1 MNQYIIPIPH
11 NDPRLFSHVSHAFSL
26 VDLGKRLLDAAK
38 NGDVEEVKSL
48 MNNGAP
54 FTTDWLGISPL
65 HFAAMNGHL
74 SSCEALL
81 RAGISRDARTKVDR
95 TPLHLAAQEG
105 HADIVEL
112 LLRNGADISAKDM
125 LRMTALHWAAERGH
139 AHVVQM
145 LMRFGANAHLQNKF
159 EMTPLDIAESKGHR
173 DARDA
178 MLNTQ
183 YDLVSSVGRM
193 AATNVDL
200 VNANAYI
207 LTDEETLVP
216 AAPPA
221 DEVTVTTATTVD
233 DSAETQTGSNESAVL
248 PKDDKSLR
256 DPVLAGEVDPSKTA
270 LIWPEPHGS
279 THHDPGDLSLCSTRG
294 HVDVIKSSSDRE
306 SNPPNHASS
315 NSSSLIEST
324 ASLHRKFAKRADAE
338 RDVMLV
344 ETPDGEHLYVRQR
357 ENQTGPESLTI
368 YTSSGTLVD
377 NPPLLAQVVQAMEEM
392 PKPDDTSSIRSF
404 DCAHFVESSAKLPGS
419 SRPQTVAHRNGI
431 ENTDRLQHPPPTEG
445 SLSSNG
451 SRGRERLRPRAIVR
465 VATPVDNCI
474 TNEDEVDDLNFEDV
488 NSLPAQLAGFVNGS
502 THRLSSICVEGMD
515 LNASLQDLCDWC
527 LYNGIFVRNFTS
539 DTNFVVEFI
548 YNSAAYN
555 LGAVYDPEC
564 GTVTF
569 HTISSPS
576 K

>member
-159 EMTPLDIAESKGHR
+159 EMTPLDIAESKGHT

-183 YDLVSSVGRM
+183 YDLLSSVGRM
-193 AATNVDL
+193 AASNVDL

-233 DSAETQTGSNESAVL
+233 DNTTTRAEVL
-248 PKDDKSLR
+248 PKVAGKPLC
-256 DPVLAGEVDPSKTA
+256 DPVLTGEVDPSKTA
-270 LIWPEPHGS
+270 LVWPQPHES
-279 THHDPGDLSLCSTRG
+279 AHHDDIDLSLCSTNG
-294 HVDVIKSSSDRE
+294 HMDMIKSSPDSG
-306 SNPPNHASS
+306 SKPSKHAQSG
-315 NSSSLIEST
+315 SSSVGGPT
-324 ASLHRKFAKRADAE
+324 ACLNAKLAKRTDAE

-357 ENQTGPESLTI
+357 ENQSGPGSLTI
-368 YTSSGTLVD
+368 YTSSGSRVD

-392 PKPDDTSSIRSF
+392 PKSDNSSSILNS
-404 DCAHFVESSAKLPGS
+404 DCANLVGSNTKLSGS
-419 SRPQTVAHRNGI
+419 TRLQTVTHRSG
-431 ENTDRLQHPPPTEG
+431 TDAIHRLQNSCSIESCVSTNVSQG
-445 SLSSNG
+445 S
-451 SRGRERLRPRAIVR
+451 ERLRPRAIVR
-465 VATPVDNCI
+465 VATPDDNCI
-474 TNEDEVDDLNFEDV
+474 TNEDEVEDLDFEDV

-502 THRLSSICVEGMD
+502 SHRLSSICVEGME

-569 HTISSPS
+569 HTLSNQN